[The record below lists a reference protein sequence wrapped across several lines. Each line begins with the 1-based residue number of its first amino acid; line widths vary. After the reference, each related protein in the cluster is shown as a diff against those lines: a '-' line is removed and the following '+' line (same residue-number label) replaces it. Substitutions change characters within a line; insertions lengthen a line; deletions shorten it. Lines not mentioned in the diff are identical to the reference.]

1 MAEAKGILLET
12 EPCDTKVAADPVRVA
27 QIMENLLS
35 NAVKF
40 TSSGGSVRV
49 SALPGPHCVKVTV
62 ADTGDGIPEEKLDS
76 IFEEF
81 SQVHPSGTRR
91 QGGTGLGLAIT
102 KRLVA
107 LQVGDIS
114 VQSTPVVGSTFTFS
128 LPLEEQAAA

>member
-1 MAEAKGILLET
+1 MTEAKGILLET

>member
-1 MAEAKGILLET
+1 MTEAKGILLET

-76 IFEEF
+76 IVEEF

>member
-1 MAEAKGILLET
+1 MTEAKGILLET

-49 SALPGPHCVKVTV
+49 SALPGPHCGKVTV
-62 ADTGDGIPEEKLDS
+62 ADTGDGIPEEELDS

>member
-27 QIMENLLS
+27 QIIENLLS

>member
-76 IFEEF
+76 IVEEF

-107 LQVGDIS
+107 LQGGDIS
-114 VQSTPVVGSTFTFS
+114 VQSTPGVGSTFTFS

>member
-1 MAEAKGILLET
+1 
-12 EPCDTKVAADPVRVA
+12 
-27 QIMENLLS
+27 MENLLS

-40 TSSGGSVRV
+40 TAAGGSVRITT
-49 SALPGPHCVKVTV
+49 ATGPQCAKVTV
-62 ADTGDGIPEEKLDS
+62 SDTGDGIPEEELDA

-107 LQVGDIS
+107 LQGGDIT
-114 VQSTPVVGSTFTFS
+114 VQSTPGLGSAFTFS
-128 LPLEEQAAA
+128 LPLDQQSAA

>member
-1 MAEAKGILLET
+1 MTEAKGILLET

-62 ADTGDGIPEEKLDS
+62 ADTGDGIPDEKLDS

>member
-12 EPCDTKVAADPVRVA
+12 EPCDTKVAADPVRVV

-76 IFEEF
+76 IVEEF

-107 LQVGDIS
+107 LQGGDIS
-114 VQSTPVVGSTFTFS
+114 VQSTPGVGSTFTFS